1 MKNIIGSIFVSLFF
15 ISCGGGG
22 SAVSSTTT
30 TSAVTFDKNVAS
42 VTGTWYKPIVDTSW
56 QIQLAVDSTH
66 PLDTTYNVDLYDVD
80 LFDTDKSTITT
91 LKNSGKKVI
100 CYFSAGSYENWRD
113 DANDFP
119 STVLGTNMDGWPD
132 EKWLDIS
139 NEALAPIMRARLDLA
154 VTKGCDGVD
163 PDNMD
168 GYTQNSGFTITADQ
182 QLAYNKFIANEARTR
197 GLSVGLK
204 NDLNQIVEL
213 EPYFD
218 FAVNEQCN
226 EYNECNLLLPFINSG
241 KPVFNI
247 EYASDYISNVGG
259 ARDTLCHDMI
269 ALNFK
274 TLILSLDLDNSYR
287 DTCN

>member
-1 MKNIIGSIFVSLFF
+1 MV
-15 ISCGGGG
+15 SCGG
-22 SAVSSTTT
+22 SSSSKQLSKSSTLFDIN
-30 TSAVTFDKNVAS
+30 ALPVTAGV
-42 VTGTWYKPIVDTSW
+42 WYQPIVDTSW
-56 QIQLAVDSTH
+56 QIQLLVDNTYPLIST
-66 PLDTTYNVDLYDVD
+66 YSVDLYDVD
-80 LFDTDKSTITT
+80 LFDTDISTITT

-113 DANDFP
+113 DANDF
-119 STVLGTNMDGWPD
+119 SSEVLGSNLDGWPG

-139 NEALAPIMRARLDLA
+139 NENLAPIMRARLDLA

-204 NDLNQIVEL
+204 NDLAQVQSL
-213 EPYFD
+213 VDYYD

-226 EYNECNLLLPFINSG
+226 TYDECSLLTPFIDAG

-247 EYASDYISNVGG
+247 EYDDSYVNNTNGE
-259 ARDTLCHDMI
+259 RDTLCYNTI
-269 ALNFK
+269 ALQFK
-274 TLILSLDLDNSYR
+274 TLILPNNLDGSFRYS
-287 DTCN
+287 CE